1 MYKQQ
6 IIKALR
12 YSRQICVMTLA
23 QSIMKI
29 NNNIKFQH
37 CIDLQNIKTTAI
49 IISSFIYTCISSVL
63 SPRISVS
70 EEKIIQ

>member
-1 MYKQQ
+1 
-6 IIKALR
+6 
-12 YSRQICVMTLA
+12 
-23 QSIMKI
+23 MKI